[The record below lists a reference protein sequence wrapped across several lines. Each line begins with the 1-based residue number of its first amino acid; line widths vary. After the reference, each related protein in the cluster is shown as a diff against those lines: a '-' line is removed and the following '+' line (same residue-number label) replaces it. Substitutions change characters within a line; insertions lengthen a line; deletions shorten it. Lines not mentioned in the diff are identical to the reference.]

1 VIDPQDENALEKF
14 FHSLSVA
21 MNSVDEQNLL
31 PYYHVPCVFVATDE
45 KSVCSNK
52 AQVLERLHRLLAE
65 CHSLQGI
72 DHQATVVHT
81 MSLSDSILFAKINWR
96 VCNSQND
103 QCLVCS
109 TSYTLERGGKHGF
122 DIIVSVINEE
132 EKVLDD
138 LRAQMES

>member
-1 VIDPQDENALEKF
+1 
-14 FHSLSVA
+14 
-21 MNSVDEQNLL
+21 M
-31 PYYHVPCVFVATDE
+31 
-45 KSVCSNK
+45 
-52 AQVLERLHRLLAE
+52 QV
-65 CHSLQGI
+65 I

-81 MSLSDSILFAKINWR
+81 MSLSDSIRFAKINWR